1 MFSIKIS
8 FLSLSQCSLFFF
20 FLQTFFSLSSFSFS
34 SLFHQFLSALSF
46 FFLSHWFFLF
56 LPLSNPLTLALSC
69 LSLTLTDFPWV
80 WVTVLRRSLWV
91 TWSRWVWVIGHS
103 LVVDRFWWWVK
114 FCDGWILR
122 LWWWLFCDLVAG
134 FFFCDW
140 CFVMD
145 GFWQLFCNLWWLG
158 FGNCFVIGCLMDRF
172 CDLVVVL

>member
-1 MFSIKIS
+1 MFSL
-8 FLSLSQCSLFFF
+8 FLLSPDFLF
-20 FLQTFFSLSSFSFS
+20 
-34 SLFHQFLSALSF
+34 SF
-46 FFLSHWFFLF
+46 FFLILFTLSSVSLCSIFFLSF
-56 LPLSNPLTLALSC
+56 SLVLSISSSLQPSRPCPLLLVPH
-69 LSLTLTDFPWV
+69 SLTGFPWV

-103 LVVDRFWWWVK
+103 LVVDQIWWWVK